1 MAVSPLRMGWP
12 LYIRL
17 PYLTKENLLDFTRNP
32 PHHQKK
38 KKTYQIES
46 RSGLEVYLGRNGLF
60 PFSHISF
67 HAHVSTKPEIQAL
80 AN

>member
-38 KKTYQIES
+38 KKLT
-46 RSGLEVYLGRNGLF
+46 RSKVAVDSKSILAEMAC
-60 PFSHISF
+60 F
-67 HAHVSTKPEIQAL
+67 HFLILVSMLMLVPNQKFKP
-80 AN
+80 